1 MYAIHST
8 NRVSNFKRKHSVQRD
23 QCTEKVNHI
32 KINRQESIHCNTFKG
47 KVNIKNNKIIV
58 IWHRETQ
65 GTVLRQTD
73 SDT

>member
-1 MYAIHST
+1 MPFIQQTESQT
-8 NRVSNFKRKHSVQRD
+8 SKESSVQRD
-23 QCTEKVNHI
+23 QCTEKINHI
-32 KINRQESIHCNTFKG
+32 KINGQESIHCNTFKG
-47 KVNIKNNKIIV
+47 KVNIKNNKILV

>member
-1 MYAIHST
+1 MPFIQQTESQTSKEST
-8 NRVSNFKRKHSVQRD
+8 VSKGINAQRKEIISKSTD
-23 QCTEKVNHI
+23 KNPYIAT
-32 KINRQESIHCNTFKG
+32 TFKG
-47 KVNIKNNKIIV
+47 KVNTKNNKILV

>member
-1 MYAIHST
+1 MHRESKSYQNQQRTRIHT
-8 NRVSNFKRKHSVQRD
+8 
-23 QCTEKVNHI
+23 
-32 KINRQESIHCNTFKG
+32 TFKG